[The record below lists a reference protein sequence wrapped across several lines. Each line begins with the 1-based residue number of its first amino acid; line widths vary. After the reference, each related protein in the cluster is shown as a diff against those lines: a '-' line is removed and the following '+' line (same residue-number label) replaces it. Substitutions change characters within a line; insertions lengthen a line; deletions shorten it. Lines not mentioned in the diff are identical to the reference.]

1 MLTSLVTAID
11 CLALSTFLYIL
22 FAFRDHRRRRGFPYP
37 PGPPPLPAIGNLLDV
52 PKLSPW
58 LGYANMSK
66 KYGDVVCFQVLGQ
79 VVVVLCSLTAI
90 KDLFEKRGE
99 LYADRTPFPVFE
111 PEIMDVDWLFPLS
124 RTGKYWRE
132 GRRLLDRSLRPGATA
147 LHRHLIEE
155 KTRAFLSQL
164 LATPMAF
171 REHLQLLV
179 PPPCYPITVDS
190 RCSLQGKIVMRL
202 TYGYD
207 LKENDDML
215 VPPKRVIEI
224 MTQFVLPG
232 AALIN
237 HLPFLR
243 RLPSWVPWFKYEPLA
258 AECRELARRMR
269 DEPIDFVRN
278 SMVRIVQYFGSLSLL
293 MECQREGTTV
303 PSLATEYLQEAD
315 LLDGLERQ
323 QAVQGIEDILGSL
336 FQAGSDTTVAAM
348 YSLFL
353 ALILYPEVQKRAQ
366 AELDSVISRDR
377 LPTYDDRPR
386 LPYIEAMSKELMR
399 WRMVTPMGEG
409 SLLSSIAPCTNIY
422 LEVFPTRQLMITSI
436 RATLSPK
443 VCKHPSMLAGVM
455 KVLRSVGAVIIANG
469 WAVLHDPELYHDP
482 EAFNPDRFLNEDG
495 TFRDDPMISLAFGAG
510 RRICPARHL
519 VDMTLF
525 VVTASVLSVFNVTRA
540 KDGNGNEI
548 PVVPPPLESVLPDV
562 TVWVPGFECG
572 ITPRDKVAE
581 DLIRASAIA

>member
-1 MLTSLVTAID
+1 MAKEIRGWRNRGQWSSRTCSADRRGAPQVVFSADMGASTGIQLSYSEASIVTD
-11 CLALSTFLYIL
+11 CLALSSFLYIL
-22 FAFRDHRRRRGFPYP
+22 FAFRDHRRRRGSPYP
-37 PGPPPLPAIGNLLDV
+37 PGPPSWPVIGNLLDI
-52 PKLSPW
+52 PKFSPW
-58 LGYANMSK
+58 LAYANMSK
-66 KYGDVVCFQVLGQ
+66 KYGDVVCFQVLDQ
-79 VVVVLCSLTAI
+79 VVVVLCSPTAI
-90 KDLFEKRGE
+90 KDLLEKRGE

-111 PEIMDVDWLFPLS
+111 PEIMDTDWVFSLS

-171 REHLQLLV
+171 RKHLHL
-179 PPPCYPITVDS
+179 
-190 RCSLQGKIVMRL
+190 LQGNIVMRL

-224 MTQFVLPG
+224 MTRFVLPG
-232 AALIN
+232 AALVN

-258 AECRELARRMR
+258 SECRELSRRMKN
-269 DEPIDFVRN
+269 EPIDFVRN
-278 SMVRIVQYFGSLSLL
+278 SV
-293 MECQREGTTV
+293 REGTAV

-315 LLDGLERQ
+315 LLGGLERQ
-323 QAVQGIEDILGSL
+323 QAVQGIEDLLGSL
-336 FQAGSDTTVAAM
+336 FLAGSDTTVSAM

-377 LPTYDDRPR
+377 LPTYDDRPH

-399 WRMVTPMGEG
+399 WHMVMPLGVPH
-409 SLLSSIAPCTNIY
+409 S
-422 LEVFPTRQLMITSI
+422 PTDDDFYNGYFI
-436 RATLSPK
+436 PK
-443 VCKHPSMLAGVM
+443 
-455 KVLRSVGAVIIANG
+455 GAVVIANG
-469 WAVLHDPELYHDP
+469 WAVLHDPELYPDP

-510 RRICPARHL
+510 KRICPARHL
-519 VDMTLF
+519 VDGILF
-525 VVTASVLSVFNVTRA
+525 VVTASVLSVFNVMRA
-540 KDGNGNEI
+540 KDKDGNEI
-548 PVVPPPLESVLPDV
+548 PVAVPPLESVLPDV
-562 TVWVPGFECG
+562 WVPGFECD
-572 ITPRDKVAE
+572 ITPRDRVAE

>member
-1 MLTSLVTAID
+1 MLISLVTAID

-22 FAFRDHRRRRGFPYP
+22 FAFRDHRKRRGFPYP

-58 LGYANMSK
+58 LAYANMSK
-66 KYGDVVCFQVLGQ
+66 EYGDVVCLQIFGQ
-79 VVVVLCSLTAI
+79 VVIVLCSPTAI

-147 LHRHLIEE
+147 LDQHFIEE

-164 LATPMAF
+164 LATPTAF
-171 REHLQLLV
+171 RKHLHL
-179 PPPCYPITVDS
+179 
-190 RCSLQGKIVMRL
+190 LQGKIVMHL

-207 LKENDDML
+207 LKENDDIS
-215 VPPKRVIEI
+215 VPPKRVVEI
-224 MTQFVLPG
+224 MTQFTLPG
-232 AALIN
+232 AALVN

-258 AECRELARRMR
+258 GECRELARRMR
-269 DEPIDFVRN
+269 NEPIDFVRN
-278 SMVRIVQYFGSLSLL
+278 SMAR
-293 MECQREGTTV
+293 RV

-315 LLDGLERQ
+315 LLSGLERQ

-336 FQAGSDTTVAAM
+336 FQGNSLRHLWIHLAWLRRDFQTVSAM

-377 LPTYDDRPR
+377 LPTYDDRPH

-399 WRMVTPMGEG
+399 WRMVTPLGVPH
-409 SLLSSIAPCTNIY
+409 SPTNDDFYKGYFI
-422 LEVFPTRQLMITSI
+422 
-436 RATLSPK
+436 PK
-443 VCKHPSMLAGVM
+443 
-455 KVLRSVGAVIIANG
+455 GAVVIANG
-469 WAVLHDPELYHDP
+469 WAVLHDPEQYPDP
-482 EAFNPDRFLNEDG
+482 EAFNPGRFLNEDG

-510 RRICPARHL
+510 RRLCPARHL
-519 VDMTLF
+519 VDVILF

-540 KDGNGNEI
+540 KDKDGNEI
-548 PVVPPPLESVLPDV
+548 PVAVPPVESVLPDV